1 VITVLYLWRIPRS
14 RLPLAVLHMATDR
27 RKLKGDS
34 RVKFFKL
41 LGTGTGDTFTPRD
54 ADPTLWGLLLTI
66 DQDSLVSF
74 DSDQVVSG
82 WRKFS
87 LSESRLV
94 LSPISAHGKW
104 SGVEPFEVDMNLAK
118 EWTGQI
124 AAVTRARIKWPENL
138 KFWRSVPPV
147 ITSLRKAEGM
157 LTAIGIG
164 EAPIGLQGTFSIW
177 RDRNAMQEF
186 AYKGAEHA
194 EVIRRTHA
202 RNWYAEELF
211 AHFAILEAR
220 GEALTQR

>member
-1 VITVLYLWRIPRS
+1 MITVIYLWRIPRS
-14 RLPLAVLHMATDR
+14 RLPLAVLHMASDR
-27 RKLKGDS
+27 RKLKRDQ
-34 RVKFFKL
+34 RIQFFKL

-66 DQDSLVSF
+66 EQADLEYFDQDR
-74 DSDQVVSG
+74 VVSS

-87 LSESRLV
+87 TSETRMV

-104 SGVEPFEVDMNLAK
+104 SGKEPFHVDQEFAK

-124 AAVTRARIKWPENL
+124 AAVTRARIKWAENL

-147 ITSLRKAEGM
+147 IASLRNADGM

-177 RDRNAMQEF
+177 RDRGAMREF
-186 AYKGAEHA
+186 AYKGTEHA

-202 RNWYAEELF
+202 RNWYSEELF

>member
-1 VITVLYLWRIPRS
+1 VITVIYLWRIPRS
-14 RLPLAVLHMATDR
+14 RLPLAVLHMASDR
-27 RKLKGDS
+27 RKLKRDQ
-34 RVKFFKL
+34 RIQFFKL

-66 DQDSLVSF
+66 EQADLEYFDQDR
-74 DSDQVVSG
+74 VVSS

-87 LSESRLV
+87 TSESRMV

-104 SGVEPFEVDMNLAK
+104 SGKEPFHVDQEFAK

-124 AAVTRARIKWPENL
+124 AAVTRARIKWAENL

-147 ITSLRKAEGM
+147 IASLRNADGM

-177 RDRNAMQEF
+177 RDRGVMREF